1 MKTVLDNLKGKL
13 IVSCQALDNEPL
25 HSPFIMSRM
34 AVAAEEGGAEGI
46 RANSVADIAA
56 IKQLVSL
63 PVIGIIKRDY
73 PDSEVFI
80 TATMK
85 EVDELMSVGPE
96 LIALDATARPRPGGQ
111 RLDALVAEI
120 RAKYP
125 SVLLMAD
132 ISTAE
137 EALTAQSL
145 GFDCVGTTLYGYTA
159 ETEGHALPENDCGFL
174 RDVLAAV
181 NIPVV
186 AEGTLKPR
194 RWRPGALNWARIPWW
209 LAARLLVLSKLRHAL
224 RRPSK
229 PEVFILNKKPA
240 SAGFTGLFEING
252 HLLRNRKP
260 AGGLHAAIDIIG
272 KARRLRHS
280 HAEQL
285 IVAEAYVE
293 GCEGAIKAHCFE
305 HQTFIAGT
313 EDILQFATHLDQRLI
328 ADLRIL
334 IADGNLLQRRGHGA
348 IDLSKFD
355 AIFFTC
361 RNMHDFPL
369 RKLVIK
375 QHHQRIGA
383 IVDGNH
389 IDPVFH

>member
-186 AEGTLKPR
+186 AEGNVETPT
-194 RWRPGALNWARIPWW
+194 
-209 LAARLLVLSKLRHAL
+209 LAARCLELGAHTVVVGGAIT
-224 RRPSK
+224 RPQQITAR
-229 PEVFILNKKPA
+229 FA
-240 SAGFTGLFEING
+240 
-252 HLLRNRKP
+252 
-260 AGGLHAAIDIIG
+260 AAI
-272 KARRLRHS
+272 A
-280 HAEQL
+280 A
-285 IVAEAYVE
+285 
-293 GCEGAIKAHCFE
+293 
-305 HQTFIAGT
+305 
-313 EDILQFATHLDQRLI
+313 
-328 ADLRIL
+328 
-334 IADGNLLQRRGHGA
+334 
-348 IDLSKFD
+348 
-355 AIFFTC
+355 
-361 RNMHDFPL
+361 
-369 RKLVIK
+369 
-375 QHHQRIGA
+375 
-383 IVDGNH
+383 
-389 IDPVFH
+389 

>member
-111 RLDALVAEI
+111 QLDALVAEI
-120 RAKYP
+120 REKYP

-186 AEGTLKPR
+186 AEGNVETPT
-194 RWRPGALNWARIPWW
+194 
-209 LAARLLVLSKLRHAL
+209 LAARCLELGAHTVVVGGAIT
-224 RRPSK
+224 RPQQITAR
-229 PEVFILNKKPA
+229 F
-240 SAGFTGLFEING
+240 
-252 HLLRNRKP
+252 
-260 AGGLHAAIDIIG
+260 AA
-272 KARRLRHS
+272 
-280 HAEQL
+280 
-285 IVAEAYVE
+285 
-293 GCEGAIKAHCFE
+293 AIKA
-305 HQTFIAGT
+305 
-313 EDILQFATHLDQRLI
+313 
-328 ADLRIL
+328 
-334 IADGNLLQRRGHGA
+334 
-348 IDLSKFD
+348 
-355 AIFFTC
+355 
-361 RNMHDFPL
+361 
-369 RKLVIK
+369 
-375 QHHQRIGA
+375 
-383 IVDGNH
+383 
-389 IDPVFH
+389 

>member
-120 RAKYP
+120 RAKYL

-186 AEGTLKPR
+186 AEGNVETPT
-194 RWRPGALNWARIPWW
+194 
-209 LAARLLVLSKLRHAL
+209 LAARCLELGAHTVVVGGAIT
-224 RRPSK
+224 RPQQITAR
-229 PEVFILNKKPA
+229 F
-240 SAGFTGLFEING
+240 
-252 HLLRNRKP
+252 
-260 AGGLHAAIDIIG
+260 AA
-272 KARRLRHS
+272 
-280 HAEQL
+280 
-285 IVAEAYVE
+285 
-293 GCEGAIKAHCFE
+293 AIKA
-305 HQTFIAGT
+305 
-313 EDILQFATHLDQRLI
+313 
-328 ADLRIL
+328 
-334 IADGNLLQRRGHGA
+334 
-348 IDLSKFD
+348 
-355 AIFFTC
+355 
-361 RNMHDFPL
+361 
-369 RKLVIK
+369 
-375 QHHQRIGA
+375 
-383 IVDGNH
+383 
-389 IDPVFH
+389 

>member
-159 ETEGHALPENDCGFL
+159 ETEGTHCRKTTAVL

-186 AEGTLKPR
+186 AEGNVETPT
-194 RWRPGALNWARIPWW
+194 
-209 LAARLLVLSKLRHAL
+209 LAARCLELGAHTVVVGGAIT
-224 RRPSK
+224 RPQQITAR
-229 PEVFILNKKPA
+229 F
-240 SAGFTGLFEING
+240 
-252 HLLRNRKP
+252 
-260 AGGLHAAIDIIG
+260 AA
-272 KARRLRHS
+272 
-280 HAEQL
+280 
-285 IVAEAYVE
+285 
-293 GCEGAIKAHCFE
+293 AIKA
-305 HQTFIAGT
+305 
-313 EDILQFATHLDQRLI
+313 
-328 ADLRIL
+328 
-334 IADGNLLQRRGHGA
+334 
-348 IDLSKFD
+348 
-355 AIFFTC
+355 
-361 RNMHDFPL
+361 
-369 RKLVIK
+369 
-375 QHHQRIGA
+375 
-383 IVDGNH
+383 
-389 IDPVFH
+389 

>member
-174 RDVLAAV
+174 REVLAAV
-181 NIPVV
+181 SIPVV
-186 AEGTLKPR
+186 AEGNVDTPER
-194 RWRPGALNWARIPWW
+194 
-209 LAARLLVLSKLRHAL
+209 AARCLAL
-224 RRPSK
+224 GAHTVVVGGAITRPQQITARF
-229 PEVFILNKKPA
+229 V
-240 SAGFTGLFEING
+240 
-252 HLLRNRKP
+252 
-260 AGGLHAAIDIIG
+260 AAI
-272 KARRLRHS
+272 AS
-280 HAEQL
+280 
-285 IVAEAYVE
+285 
-293 GCEGAIKAHCFE
+293 
-305 HQTFIAGT
+305 
-313 EDILQFATHLDQRLI
+313 
-328 ADLRIL
+328 
-334 IADGNLLQRRGHGA
+334 
-348 IDLSKFD
+348 
-355 AIFFTC
+355 
-361 RNMHDFPL
+361 
-369 RKLVIK
+369 
-375 QHHQRIGA
+375 
-383 IVDGNH
+383 
-389 IDPVFH
+389 

>member
-1 MKTVLDNLKGKL
+1 MKTVLDNLKGQL

-85 EVDELMSVGPE
+85 EVDELMSVRPE

-186 AEGTLKPR
+186 AEGNVETPT
-194 RWRPGALNWARIPWW
+194 
-209 LAARLLVLSKLRHAL
+209 LAARCLELGAHTVVVGGAIT
-224 RRPSK
+224 RPQQITAR
-229 PEVFILNKKPA
+229 F
-240 SAGFTGLFEING
+240 
-252 HLLRNRKP
+252 
-260 AGGLHAAIDIIG
+260 AA
-272 KARRLRHS
+272 
-280 HAEQL
+280 
-285 IVAEAYVE
+285 
-293 GCEGAIKAHCFE
+293 AIKA
-305 HQTFIAGT
+305 
-313 EDILQFATHLDQRLI
+313 
-328 ADLRIL
+328 
-334 IADGNLLQRRGHGA
+334 
-348 IDLSKFD
+348 
-355 AIFFTC
+355 
-361 RNMHDFPL
+361 
-369 RKLVIK
+369 
-375 QHHQRIGA
+375 
-383 IVDGNH
+383 
-389 IDPVFH
+389 

>member
-186 AEGTLKPR
+186 AEGNVETPS
-194 RWRPGALNWARIPWW
+194 
-209 LAARLLVLSKLRHAL
+209 LAARCLELGAHTVVVGGAIT
-224 RRPSK
+224 RPQQITAR
-229 PEVFILNKKPA
+229 F
-240 SAGFTGLFEING
+240 
-252 HLLRNRKP
+252 
-260 AGGLHAAIDIIG
+260 AA
-272 KARRLRHS
+272 
-280 HAEQL
+280 
-285 IVAEAYVE
+285 
-293 GCEGAIKAHCFE
+293 AIKA
-305 HQTFIAGT
+305 
-313 EDILQFATHLDQRLI
+313 
-328 ADLRIL
+328 
-334 IADGNLLQRRGHGA
+334 
-348 IDLSKFD
+348 
-355 AIFFTC
+355 
-361 RNMHDFPL
+361 
-369 RKLVIK
+369 
-375 QHHQRIGA
+375 
-383 IVDGNH
+383 
-389 IDPVFH
+389 

>member
-56 IKQLVSL
+56 IKQLVSR

-186 AEGTLKPR
+186 AEGNVETPT
-194 RWRPGALNWARIPWW
+194 
-209 LAARLLVLSKLRHAL
+209 LAARCLELGAHTVVVGGAIT
-224 RRPSK
+224 RPQQITAR
-229 PEVFILNKKPA
+229 F
-240 SAGFTGLFEING
+240 
-252 HLLRNRKP
+252 
-260 AGGLHAAIDIIG
+260 AA
-272 KARRLRHS
+272 
-280 HAEQL
+280 
-285 IVAEAYVE
+285 
-293 GCEGAIKAHCFE
+293 AIKA
-305 HQTFIAGT
+305 
-313 EDILQFATHLDQRLI
+313 
-328 ADLRIL
+328 
-334 IADGNLLQRRGHGA
+334 
-348 IDLSKFD
+348 
-355 AIFFTC
+355 
-361 RNMHDFPL
+361 
-369 RKLVIK
+369 
-375 QHHQRIGA
+375 
-383 IVDGNH
+383 
-389 IDPVFH
+389 